1 MRNRLQTASLSLLV
15 SISLATSVAGCVS
28 DAASS
33 RAPSPTFA
41 AHVFVPP
48 LPECPIVGQDGIPVR
63 DAGKALLGKKVA
75 FRGFLTLSAG
85 RSCRCG
91 YCPADEW
98 RVVGAEARVH
108 DPYRGRPATALLVW
122 LPILLPRDDLDSPD
136 LDVIATGVL
145 REAELTYV
153 TYFFHGYYKEFLLED
168 AEICKVKA
176 SSPRHAPPFQLPPSG
191 ADNCVDLHG

>member
-1 MRNRLQTASLSLLV
+1 MRNRLPTASLSLLV
-15 SISLATSVAGCVS
+15 SMSLATSVAGCVS

-33 RAPSPTFA
+33 RTPSPTFA

-48 LPECPIVGQDGIPVR
+48 LSECPLVGQDGIPVR

-98 RVVGAEARVH
+98 RVVGAESRVH
-108 DPYRGRPATALLVW
+108 DQNKDRPDTALLIW
-122 LPILLPRDDLDSPD
+122 LPVLLQRDDLKSPD

-145 REAELTYV
+145 REAEQTSE
-153 TYFFHGYYKEFLLED
+153 GYYKEFLLED
-168 AEICKVKA
+168 AEVCRVKA
-176 SSPRHAPPFQLPPSG
+176 GSPKHAHPFQLPPRTI
-191 ADNCVDLHG
+191 CVPDHG